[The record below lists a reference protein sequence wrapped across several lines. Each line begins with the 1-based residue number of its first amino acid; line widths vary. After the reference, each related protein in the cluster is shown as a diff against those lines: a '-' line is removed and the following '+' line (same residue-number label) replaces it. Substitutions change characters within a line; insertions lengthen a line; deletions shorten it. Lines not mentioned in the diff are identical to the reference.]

1 MQEQNC
7 IERMSVMI
15 PDDQDI
21 TVAEHMT
28 QLNESQREVQRP
40 TVIDAPKLQT
50 IIGCW
55 NVRTM
60 YTYGEK

>member
-7 IERMSVMI
+7 TERMSVMI

-21 TVAEHMT
+21 TVFEHMT

-40 TVIDAPKLQT
+40 TVYLPAEIADNHWLLERE
-50 IIGCW
+50 
-55 NVRTM
+55 NYV
-60 YTYGEK
+60 